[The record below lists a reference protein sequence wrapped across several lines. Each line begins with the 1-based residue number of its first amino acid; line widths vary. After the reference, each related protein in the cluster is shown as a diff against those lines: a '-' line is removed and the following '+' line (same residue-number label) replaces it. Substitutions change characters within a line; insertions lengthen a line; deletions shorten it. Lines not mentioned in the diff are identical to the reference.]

1 MNGSRARWMIV
12 GLLFFSTVIN
22 YVDRQTLSILSPTL
36 RREFHLS
43 ERHYANAVSAFLIA
57 YTVMYSLSG
66 RLLDRIG
73 VRAGMALCIAWWSVA
88 TMLTSLARGPMSLAA
103 FRFLLGIGEP
113 GVFPAGL
120 KACSEWF
127 SPRERALPTG
137 VFSSGSALG
146 AVLAPPIVAWI
157 TVRYGWRYAF
167 TIPGAVGLL
176 WIPIWLQAYRRPPR
190 SIGKQEPAGRSWS
203 QMLRERKLWAV
214 VLPRVASDP
223 VWYFYLFWLPD
234 YLQRERGLS
243 LAQIGIYGWIPF
255 LFADFGN
262 VGGGALSD
270 WLVRRGWPARQARIA
285 MLVGVGCVAPFGAL
299 VGAVRST
306 AVAIAI
312 TCLIGFLTQCWTTNI
327 STLAADLFPQEE
339 RGTVAGLMGT
349 AGSLGGVLFSQALGL
364 LIGVFGYPSAFVAAA
379 VMHPV
384 AATVLVLLARGGREQ
399 SGDP

>member
-137 VFSSGSALG
+137 VFS
-146 AVLAPPIVAWI
+146 
-157 TVRYGWRYAF
+157 
-167 TIPGAVGLL
+167 
-176 WIPIWLQAYRRPPR
+176 
-190 SIGKQEPAGRSWS
+190 
-203 QMLRERKLWAV
+203 
-214 VLPRVASDP
+214 
-223 VWYFYLFWLPD
+223 
-234 YLQRERGLS
+234 
-243 LAQIGIYGWIPF
+243 
-255 LFADFGN
+255 
-262 VGGGALSD
+262 
-270 WLVRRGWPARQARIA
+270 
-285 MLVGVGCVAPFGAL
+285 
-299 VGAVRST
+299 
-306 AVAIAI
+306 
-312 TCLIGFLTQCWTTNI
+312 
-327 STLAADLFPQEE
+327 
-339 RGTVAGLMGT
+339 
-349 AGSLGGVLFSQALGL
+349 
-364 LIGVFGYPSAFVAAA
+364 
-379 VMHPV
+379 
-384 AATVLVLLARGGREQ
+384 
-399 SGDP
+399 

>member
-43 ERHYANAVSAFLIA
+43 ERDYANAVSAFLIA

-299 VGAVRST
+299 VGAECCS
-306 AVAIAI
+306 AK
-312 TCLIGFLTQCWTTNI
+312 CLACL
-327 STLAADLFPQEE
+327 
-339 RGTVAGLMGT
+339 
-349 AGSLGGVLFSQALGL
+349 
-364 LIGVFGYPSAFVAAA
+364 SASSDILRRLW
-379 VMHPV
+379 P
-384 AATVLVLLARGGREQ
+384 R
-399 SGDP
+399 P